1 MVDEKKKN
9 ENQNFFFVMCLHTTR
24 APSGGRGTREHGE
37 KERGGDRQ
45 TERDFYCEWWFS
57 TLSFFL
63 SEQREEEEER
73 QKKRIREKF

>member
-1 MVDEKKKN
+1 MVE
-9 ENQNFFFVMCLHTTR
+9 
-24 APSGGRGTREHGE
+24 G
-37 KERGGDRQ
+37 ERGVNAGRKREGERQ

-73 QKKRIREKF
+73 QKKRIRSLSLSLTLDVGEAPGREKR